1 MAQISNSPRW
11 TEAVMAAQF
20 DAVATQFIERAREAL
35 PHSDASNIYWAF
47 HFLLGAMITT
57 FAETGRIDRL
67 SGGLCRSA
75 DLDTIYAQ
83 MIPFL
88 AAGFRAICG
97 SAEYGTEKNRLTG
110 EHP

>member
-1 MAQISNSPRW
+1 
-11 TEAVMAAQF
+11 MAAQF
-20 DAVATQFIERAREAL
+20 DSVATRFIEQTRQAL
-35 PHSDASNIYWAF
+35 PHSDTSNIYWAF

-97 SAEYGTEKNRLTG
+97 SAEEGTEINKLTG
-110 EHP
+110 EYP